1 MKVIAVLAC
10 FVLLALAFTDCSAEE
25 RVIRRTYTSGGP
37 FYESEEIVTTEYSPA
52 TRTTR
57 TTVIERPGETVV
69 IYPSRRVIVNP
80 NRGYLYQTDRYS
92 TSTITQET
100 VEIVE

>member
-10 FVLLALAFTDCSAEE
+10 FILLALAFADCSAEE

-52 TRTTR
+52 TRTT
-57 TTVIERPGETVV
+57 VIDRPGETVV
-69 IYPSRRVIVNP
+69 IYPSRRVRIRP
-80 NRGYLYQTDRYS
+80 NRGYIYQTDRYS

>member
-1 MKVIAVLAC
+1 MKVIAVLSC
-10 FVLLALAFTDCSAEE
+10 FVLFVLAFTACMSEE
-25 RVIRRTYTSGGP
+25 RIIRRTYRSGGP

-52 TRTTR
+52 THSSRTTI
-57 TTVIERPGETVV
+57 IERPGETVV
-69 IYPSRRVIVNP
+69 IYPSRRVRGNP

-92 TSTITQET
+92 TSTVTQET